1 MVVVAAHTP
10 CRGGAMDNFSSAR
23 HNTEEGASQSAQS
36 CQTYVS
42 SRLAFRVTASW
53 GAQSHNTV
61 VSNRFAFRITASWG
75 AQSHNAVV
83 SSRFVFH
90 GVSNPG
96 TLVVA
101 TTKTLSVTLWWC
113 VVVCFTAMRGTACT
127 SHPPQNKNS
136 LAVTPIYHFHFNLY
150 FLKAPLALRWSQA
163 PRHSVTSHAPACAPH
178 VIFYF
183 RCLLESLLDFR
194 SGACRFCATE
204 AATGAFPLFTCLPCP
219 RGCLVV
225 FLYTF
230 LCPVATTT
238 LAVLSELLLSELDS
252 DDVEDVPPL
261 LELVV
266 DELSVSEPSESS
278 DARRSGRQ
286 SSSASLVGGCV
297 PYLSPPSSP
306 VVVACPMPSHASLS
320 T

>member
-1 MVVVAAHTP
+1 
-10 CRGGAMDNFSSAR
+10 MDDFSSAR
-23 HNTEEGASQSAQS
+23 PNTEEGASQGAQS

-42 SRLAFRVTASW
+42 SRFAFRVTASW

-61 VSNRFAFRITASWG
+61 VSNRFVFRITASWG

-90 GVSNPG
+90 RVTNPG
-96 TLVVA
+96 TSVVP
-101 TTKTLSVTLWWC
+101 TTSTSSVTLWLC
-113 VVVCFTAMRGTACT
+113 VVVCLAAMRGTACT

-163 PRHSVTSHAPACAPH
+163 PLHSVTSHAPACAPH
-178 VIFYF
+178 IIFYF

-194 SGACRFCATE
+194 SGACRFCASE

-238 LAVLSELLLSELDS
+238 LALLTELLLSELDS

-261 LELVV
+261 LQLVV
-266 DELSVSEPSESS
+266 DELSVSEIGLATLWTPIFI
-278 DARRSGRQ
+278 G
-286 SSSASLVGGCV
+286 L
-297 PYLSPPSSP
+297 
-306 VVVACPMPSHASLS
+306 